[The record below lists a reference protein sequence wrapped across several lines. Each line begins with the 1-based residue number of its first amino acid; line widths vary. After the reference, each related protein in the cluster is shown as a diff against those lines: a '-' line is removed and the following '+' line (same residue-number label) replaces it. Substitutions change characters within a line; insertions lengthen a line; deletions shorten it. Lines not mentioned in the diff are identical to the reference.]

1 MSEDENRY
9 PAEPLAAFAAAALW
23 RVGVPEA
30 DAAVVA
36 DTLLKADLRGHAS
49 HGIFRL
55 PWYVRRLQRGVM
67 RPLTELEIVRDR
79 GAVTVLDAH
88 EGVGQ
93 IAARRAM
100 RLAVERAGQHGVA
113 AVAVRRSN
121 HFGAAMYFTLEAT
134 AAGRIGIL
142 ITNASP
148 AMAPWGGRQ
157 ALIGNNPWS
166 IAAPAGRYPPLLL
179 DFANTVVARGKI
191 YTARQAGSEIP
202 TGWAI
207 DRDGRPTSD
216 PVAALEGLIL
226 PIGGHKGYAQSFM
239 FDVLAGVLTGARFAS
254 GVFGPYQAER
264 PSGCGHLA
272 LALDIDHFMDL
283 PEFEARVEALIAEVK
298 AAPLAPGQTE
308 IFYPGEPE
316 ARAEARNARLGI
328 PLPAKTVAELEA
340 LAAELDLAAPF

>member
-1 MSEDENRY
+1 MDEERRY
-9 PAEPLAAFAAAALW
+9 PAEPLAEFAAAALR
-23 RVGVPEA
+23 RVGLPDE
-30 DAAVVA
+30 DAALVA
-36 DTLLKADLRGHAS
+36 DTLLKSDLRGHSS

-55 PWYVRRLQRGVM
+55 PWYVRRLRSGVM
-67 RPLTELEIVRDR
+67 RPLTALEVVRER
-79 GAVTVLDAH
+79 GGVTVLDAH
-88 EGVGQ
+88 DGVGQ
-93 IAARRAM
+93 VVAQRAM
-100 RLAVERAGQHGVA
+100 RLAVERAAEHGVA
-113 AVAVRRSN
+113 TVAVRRSN
-121 HFGAAMYFTLEAT
+121 HFGAAMYFTLEAA
-134 AAGRIGIL
+134 AAGCVGIL

-148 AMAPWGGRQ
+148 AMAPWGGSR

-166 IAAPAGRYPPLLL
+166 IAAPAGHYPPLLL

-191 YTARQAGSEIP
+191 YTARQAGNAIP
-202 TGWAI
+202 PGWAI
-207 DRDGRPTSD
+207 DRDGQPTTD

-283 PEFEARVEALIAEVK
+283 PEFEARVEELIVEIK
-298 AAPLAPGQTE
+298 SAPLAPGQVE

-316 ARAEARNARLGI
+316 ARAEERNSRLGI
-328 PLPAKTVAELEA
+328 PLPANTVADLDA
-340 LAAELDLAAPF
+340 LAGELALASPF